1 MRVYLIC
8 ISIVA
13 TGPYREAHK
22 ETTSWVC
29 SDSLSFVAYCLCKY
43 TMGMVAPSPER
54 GLNYLRLWW
63 LHDLYKRVL
72 RNLGDLQVSHTQ
84 REVVVFP

>member
-1 MRVYLIC
+1 MVPHPFHDC
-8 ISIVA
+8 
-13 TGPYREAHK
+13 
-22 ETTSWVC
+22 
-29 SDSLSFVAYCLCKY
+29 
-43 TMGMVAPSPER
+43 MVAPSPER

-72 RNLGDLQVSHTQ
+72 RNLGDLQVSHTERERE